1 MVNNKSRRRRRR
13 RNRLGYSHRMRQYKK
28 VGGAEDTNADT
39 YSKDTMTLNLENQ
52 IEALK
57 IQPPSEFNAR
67 EIERLNAELEKLKS
81 EPIVPVAVP
90 DAASNTSSFPDL
102 VVPEPEPII
111 PNSEPIIPNSEPNV
125 PNSEPNVTKP
135 ETIASEPETE
145 ITTTLNSKDSSKFNL
160 SLTKKTVEKLIS
172 QISSQS
178 VGYLD
183 LLEVALKR
191 VIRLS
196 NDPEEKKQI
205 QLSIETIY
213 KLKQDLTSKLQNTL
227 PGVEIK
233 SYNKE
238 TTPEMFEM
246 ILLTLGLVGSAST
259 LMGGKKT
266 KKCKRYKNQR
276 QRQTKRQF

>member
-1 MVNNKSRRRRRR
+1 
-13 RNRLGYSHRMRQYKK
+13 MRQYKK

-90 DAASNTSSFPDL
+90 DAASNTSSYPNL

-111 PNSEPIIPNSEPNV
+111 PNSEPIIPNSEPIV
-125 PNSEPNVTKP
+125 PNSEPIIPNSEPIVPKP

>member
-1 MVNNKSRRRRRR
+1 MI
-13 RNRLGYSHRMRQYKK
+13 
-28 VGGAEDTNADT
+28 
-39 YSKDTMTLNLENQ
+39 LNLENQ

-57 IQPPSEFNAR
+57 IQPTSEFNTK
-67 EIERLNAELEKLKS
+67 EIERLDAELVKLRS
-81 EPIVPVAVP
+81 DPIVP
-90 DAASNTSSFPDL
+90 ASDPDL
-102 VVPEPEPII
+102 IAPATATASEPEVPSSEPDVNVITSEPEVPSSEPVVPA
-111 PNSEPIIPNSEPNV
+111 SEPNV
-125 PNSEPNVTKP
+125 NVITSEPDTEVT
-135 ETIASEPETE
+135 TS
-145 ITTTLNSKDSSKFNL
+145 LNSKDSSKFNL

-196 NDPEEKKQI
+196 NNTEEKQQI
-205 QLSIETIY
+205 QSSIETIY

-259 LMGGKKT
+259 MIGGKKT

>member
-1 MVNNKSRRRRRR
+1 
-13 RNRLGYSHRMRQYKK
+13 MRQYKK

-90 DAASNTSSFPDL
+90 DAASNTSSYPNL
-102 VVPEPEPII
+102 VVPEPEPIV
-111 PNSEPIIPNSEPNV
+111 PNSEPIIPNSEPIV
-125 PNSEPNVTKP
+125 PKP